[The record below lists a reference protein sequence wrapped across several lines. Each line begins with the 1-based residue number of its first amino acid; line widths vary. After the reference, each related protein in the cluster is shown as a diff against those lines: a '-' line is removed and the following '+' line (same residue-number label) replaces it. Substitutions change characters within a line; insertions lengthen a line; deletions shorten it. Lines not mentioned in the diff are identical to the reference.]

1 MGSSKT
7 EVVKIQVAVD
17 LLQALYTVQELEG
30 LQFAKR
36 VAANIKSIEEKL
48 RPLDDTMKP
57 SKEFEE
63 FAKIIQ
69 EVQGDEEKIKEF
81 EAQNSHL
88 VDERKGQIAAVEK
101 MLQDDIEMEFTN
113 IPDSALPRT
122 INAKQLKG
130 LERLIV

>member
-81 EAQNSHL
+81 ESQNSHL

-101 MLQDDIEMEFTN
+101 MLQDDIEIEFTN

>member
-1 MGSSKT
+1 MGKLKS
-7 EVVKIQVAVD
+7 EVVKVQEAVD
-17 LLQALYTVQELEG
+17 LLQALYSVQELEG

-36 VAANIKSIEEKL
+36 VASNITNIEKML
-48 RPLDDTMKP
+48 QPLDDTMRP

-69 EVQGDEEKIKEF
+69 EVQGDEEKIKDLED
-81 EAQNSHL
+81 QNVDL
-88 VDERKGQIAAVEK
+88 VEERRGQIAAVEK
-101 MLQDDIEMEFTN
+101 LLQDDISINMTI

-130 LERLIV
+130 LQRLIV

>member
-7 EVVKIQVAVD
+7 EVVKIQEAVD

-81 EAQNSHL
+81 EAQNSEL

>member
-1 MGSSKT
+1 MGKSST
-7 EVVKIQVAVD
+7 EVVKIQEAVD
-17 LLQALYTVQELEG
+17 LLQALYTVQELGG

-48 RPLDDTMKP
+48 RPLDDTMRP

-81 EAQNSHL
+81 EEQNSHL
-88 VDERKGQIAAVEK
+88 VDERKSQIAAVEK
-101 MLQDDIEMEFTN
+101 LLQDDIDVNLTN

-130 LERLIV
+130 LERLII

>member
-1 MGSSKT
+1 MGKSKS
-7 EVVKIQVAVD
+7 EVVKIQEAVD

-81 EAQNSHL
+81 ESQNSHL

>member
-1 MGSSKT
+1 MGKSKS

-17 LLQALYTVQELEG
+17 LLQALYSVQELEG

-36 VAANIKSIEEKL
+36 VAANIKSVEEKL

-81 EAQNSHL
+81 ESQNSHL

>member
-7 EVVKIQVAVD
+7 EVVKIQEAVD

-81 EAQNSHL
+81 ESQNSHL

>member
-1 MGSSKT
+1 MGKSKT
-7 EVVKIQVAVD
+7 EVVKIQEAVD

-36 VAANIKSIEEKL
+36 VAANFKNIEKKL
-48 RPLDDTMKP
+48 QPLDDTLRP

-81 EAQNSHL
+81 EEQNAHL
-88 VDERKGQIAAVEK
+88 VDERKAQIAAVEK
-101 MLQDDIEMEFTN
+101 LLQDDISLDIVI
-113 IPDSALPRT
+113 IPDNTLPRV

-130 LERLIV
+130 LERLII

>member
-7 EVVKIQVAVD
+7 EVVKIQEAVD

-48 RPLDDTMKP
+48 RPLDDTMRP

-81 EAQNSHL
+81 EEQNSHL
-88 VDERKGQIAAVEK
+88 VDERKSQIAAVEK
-101 MLQDDIEMEFTN
+101 LLQDDIDVNLTN

-130 LERLIV
+130 LERLII

>member
-7 EVVKIQVAVD
+7 EVVKIQEAVD
-17 LLQALYTVQELEG
+17 LLQALYSVQELEG

-36 VAANIKSIEEKL
+36 VAANIKSVEEKL

-81 EAQNSHL
+81 ESQNSHL

-101 MLQDDIEMEFTN
+101 LLQDDLEMEFTN

>member
-1 MGSSKT
+1 MKSSKT
-7 EVVKIQVAVD
+7 EVVKIQEAVD
-17 LLQALYTVQELEG
+17 LLQALYTVQELGG

-48 RPLDDTMKP
+48 RPLDDTMRP

-81 EAQNSHL
+81 EEQNSHL
-88 VDERKGQIAAVEK
+88 VDERKSQIAAVEK
-101 MLQDDIEMEFTN
+101 LLQDDIDVNLTN

-130 LERLIV
+130 LERLII

>member
-1 MGSSKT
+1 MGKSKS
-7 EVVKIQVAVD
+7 EVVKIQEAVD
-17 LLQALYTVQELEG
+17 LLQALYSVQELEG

-36 VAANIKSIEEKL
+36 VAANIKSVEEKL

-81 EAQNSHL
+81 ESQNSHL
-88 VDERKGQIAAVEK
+88 VDERKSQIAAVEK
-101 MLQDDIEMEFTN
+101 LLQDDIEMEFTN

>member
-7 EVVKIQVAVD
+7 EVVKIQEAVD
-17 LLQALYTVQELEG
+17 LLQALYTVHELEG

-81 EAQNSHL
+81 ESQNSHL

>member
-81 EAQNSHL
+81 EAQNSEL

>member
-1 MGSSKT
+1 MGKSKS
-7 EVVKIQVAVD
+7 EVVKIQEAVD
-17 LLQALYTVQELEG
+17 LLQALYSVQELEG

-36 VAANIKSIEEKL
+36 VAANIKSVEEKL

-81 EAQNSHL
+81 ESQNSHL

>member
-17 LLQALYTVQELEG
+17 LLQALYTVQELGG

-48 RPLDDTMKP
+48 RPLDDTMRP

-81 EAQNSHL
+81 EEQNSHL
-88 VDERKGQIAAVEK
+88 VDERKSQIAAVEK
-101 MLQDDIEMEFTN
+101 LLQDDIDVNLTN

-130 LERLIV
+130 LERLII

>member
-7 EVVKIQVAVD
+7 EVVKIQEAVD

-69 EVQGDEEKIKEF
+69 EVQGDEEKIKEL
-81 EAQNSHL
+81 ESQNSHL

>member
-81 EAQNSHL
+81 ESQNSHL

>member
-1 MGSSKT
+1 MGKSKS

-17 LLQALYTVQELEG
+17 LLQALYSVQELEG

-36 VAANIKSIEEKL
+36 VAANIKSVEEKL

-81 EAQNSHL
+81 ESQNSHL

-101 MLQDDIEMEFTN
+101 LLQDDIEMEFTN

>member
-101 MLQDDIEMEFTN
+101 MLQDDIEIEFTN

>member
-17 LLQALYTVQELEG
+17 LLQALYTVHELEG

-81 EAQNSHL
+81 ESQNSHL

>member
-1 MGSSKT
+1 MGKS
-7 EVVKIQVAVD
+7 
-17 LLQALYTVQELEG
+17 ELEG

-81 EAQNSHL
+81 ESQNSHL

>member
-17 LLQALYTVQELEG
+17 LLQALYTVHELEG

-81 EAQNSHL
+81 ESQNSHL

-122 INAKQLKG
+122 INAKQIKG

>member
-7 EVVKIQVAVD
+7 EVVKIQEAVD

>member
-7 EVVKIQVAVD
+7 EVVKIQEAVD

-81 EAQNSHL
+81 EAQNSEL

-101 MLQDDIEMEFTN
+101 MLQDDIEMEFTT